1 MLTLA
6 LVRQINVTGAF
17 GPDRSDGAL
26 AQKSSS
32 NFPLHFALQYPRI
45 STIAPSSGRHMQVRK
60 LAAVAVITYAIVFG
74 WITTLCAEGWP
85 QRPVRFIIPFGPGAG
100 ADIGARLIQEG
111 LQKRWGKPIII
122 ENRPGGDSMVA
133 IQAFLH
139 ANDDHTFL
147 WSASGNFTVHP
158 TLYKNLPYDPADIVP
173 IARYSNTILAV
184 GVPTSMNISTLKE
197 FVDRARAAPGKFN
210 GTAVPGTTDLA
221 FDYFAKAEKLM
232 IAKVPYRNTVQAAT
246 DLGEGRIQVY
256 ASSYAILRPVI
267 ESGRIRALAVMGRE
281 RAPSLPKIPSAF
293 EEGYPALEMEGLVGL
308 FGIRD
313 MSPELRERI
322 ADDIIAVSRDPT
334 VINTLNATGQ
344 TPNPGGPKEFGES
357 IERQRQR
364 IAIIAK
370 EIGITPEQ

>member
-1 MLTLA
+1 
-6 LVRQINVTGAF
+6 
-17 GPDRSDGAL
+17 
-26 AQKSSS
+26 
-32 NFPLHFALQYPRI
+32 
-45 STIAPSSGRHMQVRK
+45 MQVRK
-60 LAAVAVITYAIVFG
+60 FATVAIVTCG
-74 WITTLCAEGWP
+74 IVLGCITTLCAEGWP

-100 ADIGARLIQEG
+100 ADIGARLIQDA
-111 LQKRWGKPIII
+111 LQRRWGKPVII

-184 GVPTSMNISTLKE
+184 AVPTSMNIRTLTE
-197 FVDRARAAPGKFN
+197 FVERARAAPGEFN

-221 FDYFAKAEKLM
+221 FDYFAKAEGLK

-256 ASSYAILRPVI
+256 ASSYAILRPII
-267 ESGRIRALAVMGRE
+267 ETGRIRVLAVMGRE
-281 RAPSLPKIPSAF
+281 RAPSLPNIPSAL

-308 FGIRD
+308 FGIQD

-322 ADDIIAVSRDPT
+322 ATDITAVSRDPS
-334 VINTLNATGQ
+334 VIKTLNATGQ
-344 TPNPGGPKEFGES
+344 TPNPGGSKEFAES
-357 IERQRQR
+357 IERQRER

-370 EIGITPEQ
+370 ELGITPLQ